1 MKLFIMFLFLLD
13 FTGKEAFAQPFFALN
28 PNLNPAPVFYP
39 QFSNPLSV
47 LPQGTP
53 LVPLCSIYSGP
64 ACFNQWM
71 RQSIPLSVQ
80 QATRS
85 QLNYFTP
92 SFVPHSRLVLKSTSM
107 KDWKPVKLPSTDERG
122 SRSFYFHKKEPEKAR
137 MVERNEKG
145 EIEKIVEGEVFYIN
159 SDDIEEA
166 PPQKATEE
174 VKIQTEEVEVQT
186 EEVEVQTEEV
196 EVQTEEVE
204 VQTEDPDLDK
214 AKNPEDVAPE
224 PPLRS
229 QLFPRYVTRR
239 ETRALPTAG
248 GIEAEPGCWKINK
261 AEVQTEGA
269 FCFECIRDIP
279 ENEYFQTFLQNRSFL
294 DRLKG
299 LLTQA
304 QSHSRSKVNSQIK
317 GALSGDGTDQICSP
331 LVNLQLIIRNFESS
345 CPPYNQRGKGFKKF
359 FEKSLCEGCEKG
371 IPVELMMAMM
381 SIESAGRC
389 TARNRRGENS
399 AGLFQVDS
407 NQHICKEGY
416 RKGTERNSSCLADI
430 HNNWN
435 KSIEILSDFYKNLN
449 GQDLKNPCKNWI
461 DMEPEERD
469 AFRRAVSGYNGGYWI
484 LNSIRAAKNNK
495 RGRAGRFALSY
506 KDDKSSWEEIRAF
519 FFIQNIRGT
528 GGRSQKN
535 NNSNLAHTEA
545 ILGREVQNSVPG
557 VIEIWS
563 QYKRDFLR
571 DNPTRCLQ
579 PAK

>member
-1 MKLFIMFLFLLD
+1 MKFFIVFLFLLN
-13 FTGKEAFAQPFFALN
+13 FTGKEAFAQPFSALN
-28 PNLNPAPVFYP
+28 PNLNPAPFFYP
-39 QFSNPLSV
+39 QFLKPLSV
-47 LPQGTP
+47 LPQGAP

-80 QATRS
+80 QAARS

-92 SFVPHSRLVLKSTSM
+92 SFVPHSRLTVKSASM
-107 KDWKPVKLPSTDERG
+107 KDWKPIQLPSIDGRE
-122 SRSFYFHKKEPEKAR
+122 SRSFYFHKKKPEKAR
-137 MVERNEKG
+137 MVERNKKG

-166 PPQKATEE
+166 PPQKAAEE
-174 VKIQTEEVEVQT
+174 AEI
-186 EEVEVQTEEV
+186 
-196 EVQTEEVE
+196 
-204 VQTEDPDLDK
+204 QTEDPNLDK
-214 AKNPEDVAPE
+214 AKSPEEVIPE
-224 PPLRS
+224 TSLRLQPRLQS
-229 QLFPRYVTRR
+229 LSRYVTRR

-279 ENEYFQTFLQNRSFL
+279 ENEYFHAFLQNRSFL

-304 QSHSRSKVNSQIK
+304 QSHSRRKVNSQIK
-317 GALSGDGTDQICSP
+317 GALSDDGTDQICSP

-345 CPPYNQRGKGFKKF
+345 CPPYNQRGEGFKRF

-371 IPVELMMAMM
+371 VPVELMMAMM

-407 NQHICKEGY
+407 NQHICREGY
-416 RKGTERNSSCLADI
+416 SRGTERNASCLADI
-430 HNNWN
+430 HNNWS
-435 KSIEILSDFYKNLN
+435 KSVEILSDFYKNLN
-449 GQDLKNPCKNWI
+449 GQDLKKPCKNWI
-461 DMEPEERD
+461 DMGPEERD

-484 LNSIRAAKNNK
+484 LNSIRAAKNNQ
-495 RGRAGRFALSY
+495 RGGGGRFALSY

-519 FFIQNIRGT
+519 FFIQNIRRT

-571 DNPTRCLQ
+571 DNPTRCFQ